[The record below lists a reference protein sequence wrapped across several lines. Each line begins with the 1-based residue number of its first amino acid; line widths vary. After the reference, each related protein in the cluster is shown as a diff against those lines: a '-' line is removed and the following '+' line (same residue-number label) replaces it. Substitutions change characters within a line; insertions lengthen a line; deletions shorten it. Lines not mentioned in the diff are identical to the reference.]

1 MIDFSF
7 SIYDLEYFLLIFV
20 RVSCFVYIA
29 PYFGMNDTPARI
41 RIGISAFTAILL
53 YETLTPVDAVVF
65 DTVME
70 YAVIVMKEAI
80 AGLLIGFGANICMA
94 IVNFAGSIAD
104 METGLSMATLM
115 DPATRES
122 TSITGVL
129 YQYSFMLMLIAS
141 GMYRYLF
148 GALADSFVLIPV
160 NGVVF
165 HADSLLQ
172 SMIEFMNDYI
182 MIGFRIV
189 LPIFCATLLLNAILG
204 VLAKVSPQMNMFA
217 VGIQLKVLTGLAAM
231 FLTAGMLPGAADFVY
246 QDSQLGW
253 WHIGLGVFN
262 VGAAYIHNR
271 DVLSVAGPFMR
282 RLMLLSGETVNVAIR
297 NGNEAVL
304 IGQLEC
310 KSMVGMCAPL
320 GSRLPLHASGAGKA
334 LLYPLAE
341 EELMSIILQTGLQQ
355 FTPTTLVDMPTLL
368 KDLEQAR
375 ELGYTVDKEEHVV
388 GLNCIASAI
397 YDDVGSVVA
406 AISISG
412 PSSRLTED
420 RFVSQGELVRDTARD
435 ISTALGLKAHP

>member
-70 YAVIVMKEAI
+70 YAVIVMREAI

-246 QDSQLGW
+246 QEMKKMVVSF
-253 WHIGLGVFN
+253 IG
-262 VGAAYIHNR
+262 
-271 DVLSVAGPFMR
+271 
-282 RLMLLSGETVNVAIR
+282 
-297 NGNEAVL
+297 
-304 IGQLEC
+304 
-310 KSMVGMCAPL
+310 GM
-320 GSRLPLHASGAGKA
+320 
-334 LLYPLAE
+334 
-341 EELMSIILQTGLQQ
+341 M
-355 FTPTTLVDMPTLL
+355 
-368 KDLEQAR
+368 
-375 ELGYTVDKEEHVV
+375 
-388 GLNCIASAI
+388 
-397 YDDVGSVVA
+397 
-406 AISISG
+406 
-412 PSSRLTED
+412 
-420 RFVSQGELVRDTARD
+420 
-435 ISTALGLKAHP
+435 